1 MVSIRLSRVGKKNHA
16 SYRFVVSDRRK
27 DLYGPALEILGT
39 YDPHV
44 NPPAVAVKGDRVQ
57 FWLGK
62 GAKPSATAHNL
73 LVTAGVLKAEKVV
86 VAKGPKK
93 EEPKVEAKAE
103 APAATP
109 KEESKVETPKTEAQ
123 PAEAPKAEAKKEEA
137 PAA

>member
-16 SYRFVVSDRRK
+16 TYRFVVSDRRK

-44 NPPAVAVKGDRVQ
+44 NPAAIAVKGDRVQ

-62 GAKPSATAHNL
+62 GAKPSASAHNL
-73 LVTAGVLKAEKVV
+73 LVTAGVLKADKVV

-93 EEPKVEAKAE
+93 EEPKVEAPKVEEKQAE
-103 APAATP
+103 APAP
-109 KEESKVETPKTEAQ
+109 EVKTEEK